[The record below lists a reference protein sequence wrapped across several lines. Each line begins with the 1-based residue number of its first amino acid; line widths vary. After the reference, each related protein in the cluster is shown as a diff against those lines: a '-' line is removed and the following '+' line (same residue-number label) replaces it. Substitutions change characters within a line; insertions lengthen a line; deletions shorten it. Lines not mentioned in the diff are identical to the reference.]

1 MVSEIKHDHSR
12 SNVYLE
18 HNDDLDT
25 EGYED
30 LMEFRLVYQGPL
42 KSASRNDPRAD
53 HKHEIR
59 KQIHKQLAA
68 LWDLHPLLKGL
79 RGPWG
84 NRAGKPFVEHWSKSM
99 FGFDFLPLV
108 NERLD
113 QVCSLD
119 ILLLRRERPG
129 GLITQGGDI
138 DNRVKTLFDALSV
151 PKSASGLTQPEP
163 TEKPFY
169 CLMEEDKLCT
179 EVKVTAERLLTPP
192 EDNEP

>member
-1 MVSEIKHDHSR
+1 
-12 SNVYLE
+12 
-18 HNDDLDT
+18 
-25 EGYED
+25 
-30 LMEFRLVYQGPL
+30 MEFCLVYQGPL
-42 KSASRNDPRAD
+42 TSSGNSTRHAAE
-53 HKHEIR
+53 KHLIR

-68 LWDLHPLLKGL
+68 LWDIHPLLKGL

-84 NRAGKPFVEHWSKSM
+84 DRAGKPFVEYWSKSM

-113 QVCSLD
+113 QVCALN

-151 PKSASGLTQPEP
+151 PKSDSGLVPPEP

-192 EDNEP
+192 EGIEPQSFVYAVIGVKIQVAMAFQWGGLTHHKNY